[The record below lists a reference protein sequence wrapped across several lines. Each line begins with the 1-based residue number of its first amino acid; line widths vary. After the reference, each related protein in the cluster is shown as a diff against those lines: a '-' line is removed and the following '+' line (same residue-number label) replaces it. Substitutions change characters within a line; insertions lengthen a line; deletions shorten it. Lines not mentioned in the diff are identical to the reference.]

1 MMKQQGQSRNKKM
14 IAHVLIVLMIVTTL
28 LPWQSVPASAAAR
41 PDAPVLKTVI
51 DNGTSVTASWYTVQG
66 CSGYQVQYADNRLFL
81 GKISRTLAGAGKSS
95 QTVKVGVDS
104 GRYYVRVRAYT
115 KKSGG
120 TAYSD
125 WTLSGNART
134 TKSVAK
140 KLIRKNRLK
149 KLELRR
155 AAKQKV
161 PGFDTVQGA
170 CYAKGYVYYLLE
182 NRNVSYSRGRC
193 KIVKM
198 KLSKKKVVRVS
209 APLKLSHGNDITFDT
224 KRNRIVVAH
233 STPNPKQISVVD
245 PKTLKVTQTLTVEL
259 PYDTYK
265 LPHPKG
271 NKKKYIK
278 AYNGFGAI
286 AYNKKHDQFTCLLRG
301 ANFHHLLM
309 LNSNFEPVRFE
320 YVEERPD
327 QMVQGIDSYDDY
339 VIVGQSYSRGK
350 PNNQLLIY
358 SWEEGDLLSRLN
370 VGKSKELETVFHT
383 GSAFYTVFY
392 TSFYK
397 RKIGKGNVLQRDN
410 YLFRLSNL

>member
-28 LPWQSVPASAAAR
+28 LPWQSVPAAAAAK

-81 GKISRTLAGAGKSS
+81 GKISRTLAGAGKSTE
-95 QTVKVGVDS
+95 TVKVGVDS

-115 KKSGG
+115 KKGGG

-245 PKTLKVTQTLTVEL
+245 PKTLKVTQTLVSGSRSMPPMWFRWPSSRPVISGPPVAPREKTPPPGREISMD
-259 PYDTYK
+259 PSRIPRTTAREKADTPSGSRRWYR
-265 LPHPKG
+265 
-271 NKKKYIK
+271 
-278 AYNGFGAI
+278 F
-286 AYNKKHDQFTCLLRG
+286 R
-301 ANFHHLLM
+301 
-309 LNSNFEPVRFE
+309 SPV
-320 YVEERPD
+320 
-327 QMVQGIDSYDDY
+327 
-339 VIVGQSYSRGK
+339 
-350 PNNQLLIY
+350 
-358 SWEEGDLLSRLN
+358 
-370 VGKSKELETVFHT
+370 
-383 GSAFYTVFY
+383 
-392 TSFYK
+392 
-397 RKIGKGNVLQRDN
+397 
-410 YLFRLSNL
+410 